1 MFYDYV
7 YIQSATIRKGD
18 LYYTTDLTKNG
29 TAAAGSIVS
38 GTTIPVTTVS
48 LNKNIVTK
56 AQTGVYAI
64 ELKFYAGS
72 NTTGLST
79 VNGYLEVTDSQTA
92 PEVAVEHTTALVS
105 CTTALDLAKNCLSVK
120 GASGDI
126 VECVVTGTNTSGSAY
141 KLATK
146 ESVNIK
152 SVTVQTTMTLADG
165 TKVVSNYEISVGKTL
180 KNL

>member
-1 MFYDYV
+1 M
-7 YIQSATIRKGD
+7 
-18 LYYTTDLTKNG
+18 
-29 TAAAGSIVS
+29 
-38 GTTIPVTTVS
+38 
-48 LNKNIVTK
+48 
-56 AQTGVYAI
+56 YAI